1 MAIKKF
7 FIISA
12 MLLCALGGIS
22 QTVYYPATSSE
33 LLQSTAKDVAAL
45 LQKAVSGSSFTTQP
59 YTIKPSTGIVFMY
72 DSAVN
77 FNNQT
82 CKVQGNG
89 SSYLSF
95 AASQDNGLS
104 FGIYQYL
111 YQTGFRFYQPG
122 TIWEII
128 PSLTSAFNKIDTLY
142 TCQYK
147 YKNWFISGGHN
158 TWAMD
163 SNGSYYW
170 DTYYGDNGHA
180 WAQYQRRNNMTG
192 GYRFTGHRDDI
203 MTTEYLN
210 TLQANPCYVAPFD
223 GLRSAT
229 GQSVPDVNS
238 AAAMQWWSNSI
249 GNKYTK
255 YKSTIYGNKDIY
267 ANLYRNFNYSSEYIG
282 LEVPDGA
289 HWANTTDNAGCGSN
303 NILKASDQ
311 QFTLANYT
319 AAALNAVYP
328 NKKFQVYAYDSHA
341 DVPSANIAINKNIDV
356 QIVPTAFQNETS
368 AKGLLNRWYG
378 KTSNI
383 SEYHY
388 LNIAQWS
395 GETPSISLNDLKT
408 TLARLKEN
416 KSQGIV
422 WEAAPSKFASLP
434 FLLAANQQ
442 LKDGVAVD
450 VSLQEFCNNLF
461 GTSSKII
468 YKLLQM
474 WSNEKTVTV
483 SNGIQDN
490 KYKLPLYF
498 KLVNDASTLSMQDAP
513 IVQQRLLELKAYLH
527 YMVLYYNWVF
537 DQRSYA
543 AKAEK
548 AANFCLYLAKINR
561 LQIVNS
567 YFLISDIVNKY
578 PANDIIYIRYNTANG
593 TAYLNGALPL
603 ITAKEINQFFI
614 ADNNAQQALINQY
627 SLEETIDMRSAF
639 FNSNLIPLENIQV
652 AINYTYGKNY
662 PSRSEFF
669 IKADKAGSFQIKYQP
684 AFGMPAKGYINFT
697 VESDDKTLGIVKDFS
712 INQTSSKGIL
722 YVALPAAGTY
732 KLTIS
737 TLYKASLKLEIVTNG
752 NAFYKNGPFLGNTIE
767 NYRSNLLSL
776 PGYFYVPAGIKKV
789 YFSINNS
796 NPGGAGFAT
805 PTIINSAFLFKD
817 NNNNPVEA
825 KLAGSIDSALFYL
838 DIPQGMDGQ
847 FWQSFK
853 MEQYRLCFANISNVQ
868 WYGSRKNCSKAG
880 ITVDFTKIA
889 GECITQLS
897 TNASSNNL
905 LWKVYDGGSMYE
917 FSKQTTVVLPNSV
930 SPNAI
935 ITLIEGTACITT
947 KRLGDE
953 AAYNENK
960 ANCASGSALPISSLS
975 VAVYPNPGYGMYKIQ
990 QSGQP
995 ALATTIEI
1003 FTTAGT
1009 KLVSFANTQQF
1020 NITQLPAGVYIYQ
1033 TKVNELMYR
1042 GKLVKI

>member
-1 MAIKKF
+1 MAIKKH
-7 FIISA
+7 FIIA
-12 MLLCALGGIS
+12 VLLLCTFSGFT
-22 QTVYYPATSSE
+22 QTVYYPASASE
-33 LLQSTAKDVAAL
+33 LLQSTAKDMATL
-45 LQKAVSGSSFTTQP
+45 LQKAINGSSFTAQP
-59 YTIKPSTGIVFMY
+59 YTIKPTTGIVFIY
-72 DSAVN
+72 DSAYN
-77 FNNQT
+77 LNNQT

-89 SSYLSF
+89 SYLSF
-95 AASQDNGLS
+95 AASQDNGLC

-111 YQTGFRFYQPG
+111 YQIGFRFYQPG

-128 PSLTSAFNKIDTLY
+128 PSLNSTLSKIDTLY
-142 TCQYK
+142 SCQYK

-170 DTYYGDNGHA
+170 ETYYGDNGHE

-210 TLQANPCYVAPFD
+210 TLKASPCYVAPFD
-223 GLRSAT
+223 GSRSAT
-229 GQSVPDVNS
+229 GHSVPDVNS
-238 AAAMQWWSNSI
+238 TAAMQLWSNII
-249 GNKYTK
+249 GNKYAQ
-255 YKSTIYGNKDIY
+255 YKNTIYGNKDIY
-267 ANLYRNFNYSSEYIG
+267 ANLYRNFDYSNEYIG

-289 HWANTTDNAGCGSN
+289 HWANTTDNAGCGGN
-303 NILKASDQ
+303 NLLKASDQ
-311 QFTLANYT
+311 QFTLANNT
-319 AAALNAVYP
+319 AAALSAVYTG
-328 NKKFQVYAYDSHA
+328 KKFQVYAYDSHA
-341 DVPSANIAINKNIDV
+341 DVPSVNITINKNIDV
-356 QIVPTAFQNETS
+356 QVVPTAFQNETS
-368 AKGLLNRWYG
+368 AKGLLNRWYA

-395 GETPSISLNDLKT
+395 GETPSISLTELKT
-408 TLARLKEN
+408 TLTRLREN

-442 LKDGVAVD
+442 LKDNVTVD
-450 VSLQEFCNNLF
+450 STLLEFCNNLF
-461 GTSSKII
+461 GSASKTI

-483 SNGIQDN
+483 TNGIQDN

-498 KLVNDASTLSMQDAP
+498 TLVSEAIAQTQQDAP
-513 IVQQRLLELKAYLH
+513 VVKLRLNELKAYLH
-527 YMVLYYNWVF
+527 YMVLYYDWAF
-537 DQRSYA
+537 DQRTYSE
-543 AKAEK
+543 KAEK
-548 AANFCLYLAKINR
+548 AANFCLYLARINR

-578 PANDIIYIRYNTANG
+578 PATDIIYTRYNTTDG

-603 ITAKEINQFFI
+603 ITTQEINQFFI
-614 ADNNAQQALINQY
+614 ADNNLQQALISQY
-627 SLEETIDMRSAF
+627 SLEETATMRSAF
-639 FNSNLIPLENIQV
+639 QNSNLLPLENIQV

-669 IKADKAGSFQIKYQP
+669 INADKEGSFQIKYNP
-684 AFGMPAKGYINFT
+684 TFGMPGKGYINFT
-697 VESDDKTLGIVKDFS
+697 VEAEDKTLGVVKDFS
-712 INQTSSKGIL
+712 INQTSNNGIL

-732 KLTIS
+732 KLTVS
-737 TLYKASLKLEIVTNG
+737 TLYKAAVKLEIVTNG

-776 PGYFYVPAGIKKV
+776 PGYFYVPAGVKKV
-789 YFSINNS
+789 YFSLNNS
-796 NPGGAGFAT
+796 NPGGEGFAT
-805 PTIINSAFLFKD
+805 PAIINKAFLFKD
-817 NNNNPVEA
+817 NNNNPAEA
-825 KLAGSIDSALFYL
+825 KLAGNSDSALFYL
-838 DIPQGMDGQ
+838 EIPQGADGQ

-868 WYGSRKNCSKAG
+868 WYASKKNCGNANF
-880 ITVDFTKIA
+880 TAAVTKIA
-889 GECITQLS
+889 GECITQLTTS
-897 TNASSNNL
+897 ASNNSL
-905 LWKVYDGGSMYE
+905 LWKVYDGGSLYE
-917 FSKQTTVVLPNSV
+917 YSNQSTINLASSV

-935 ITLIEGTACITT
+935 ITMIAGTGCITT
-947 KRLGDE
+947 KRLGDD
-953 AAYNENK
+953 AAYMNSK
-960 ANCASGSALPISSLS
+960 TACATGSALPLSSLQ
-975 VAVYPNPGYGMYKIQ
+975 VTVFPNPGSGMYKIQ

-995 ALATTIEI
+995 ALATIIEI
-1003 FTTAGT
+1003 FNTTGT
-1009 KLVSFANTQQF
+1009 KIIAFTNTQQF

-1033 TKVNELMYR
+1033 TKVNELIYR